1 MRFCR
6 RTFAIRFNYA
16 LHFTVK
22 RKHGRVLWL
31 DCASVWLC
39 FCLSRPLCCSSVPW
53 PFEMSHSFRNAALP
67 VTGHWRT
74 RERCCRQLKTSGLSS
89 SVILHFQ
96 LSQNLTFPHLRVNAS
111 QTSVGA
117 WQLRGSCLRFLQ
129 QISWHFQLT
138 AVASTWVFRSHQ
150 EMVRIGISPE
160 DRRYVPGQ
168 IKKVVHMNFAVAGGG
183 EIIRWLDDRRLAA
196 LEWYRL
202 GAAACPTREG
212 RLSWVWHESQQ
223 LYSYARQLCCFMS
236 IFFFNSQNLHFFNG
250 YKII

>member
-1 MRFCR
+1 
-6 RTFAIRFNYA
+6 
-16 LHFTVK
+16 
-22 RKHGRVLWL
+22 
-31 DCASVWLC
+31 
-39 FCLSRPLCCSSVPW
+39 
-53 PFEMSHSFRNAALP
+53 MSHSFRNAALP
-67 VTGHWRT
+67 ATGHWRS

-96 LSQNLTFPHLRVNAS
+96 LRQNRTFPHLRVNAS

-138 AVASTWVFRSHQ
+138 AVASTRVFRSHR
-150 EMVRIGISPE
+150 EIVRIGISPE

-183 EIIRWLDDRRLAA
+183 GNYQVTGWQAARGAWMVSPRSSCMSDSGGSTLLSLAWKPAA
-196 LEWYRL
+196 LFVCTPALLFYV
-202 GAAACPTREG
+202 P
-212 RLSWVWHESQQ
+212 
-223 LYSYARQLCCFMS
+223 
-236 IFFFNSQNLHFFNG
+236 FFFLILKIYIFFNG